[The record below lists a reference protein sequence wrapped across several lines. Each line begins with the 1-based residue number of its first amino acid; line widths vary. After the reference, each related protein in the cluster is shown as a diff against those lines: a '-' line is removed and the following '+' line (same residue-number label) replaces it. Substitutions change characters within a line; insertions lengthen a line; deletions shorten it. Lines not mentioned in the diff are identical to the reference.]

1 MKFLTEASGKNLH
14 LEHIEDEI
22 LNFGISGGRSAI
34 NFLRSLRDMLTGNA
48 SRSVDVTVKW
58 DGAPA
63 IFCGIDPEDGR
74 FFVGTKGVFSKTPK
88 VVKDPK
94 DIKELGYGGG
104 LADKLRVAL
113 IDLSNLGIDGVLQ
126 GDMMYTRSDLEETT
140 IDGVDYITFQ
150 PNTIVYAV
158 PVESELAEK
167 ILDSS
172 MGIVFHT
179 EYKGGPTLSDMNAR
193 FGVNL
198 NQLKD
203 SDSVW
208 YVSAEYPDKS
218 GKIVNTQRETRKL
231 REVLSLAGKEFHNI
245 DSGVLEA
252 LLAMEESYPSAAI
265 GSRLK
270 TFNNSKIR
278 QGKEIVGSR
287 AVKHIVEYLQ
297 FFDEFWETRI
307 IAKIKTEKTRQ
318 IKREHKDKYIEI
330 LKKSS
335 KTLAALIKF
344 QVYLVSAKKLI
355 LDKLN
360 TGAKMDTKTFVMTDS
375 GYDVVN
381 PEGFVAID
389 KLTGGAVKLV
399 DRLEFS
405 YNNFNAVKNWDK

>member
-1 MKFLTEASGKNLH
+1 M
-14 LEHIEDEI
+14 I
-22 LNFGISGGRSAI
+22 LLWVSYFIQSI
-34 NFLRSLRDMLTGNA
+34 
-48 SRSVDVTVKW
+48 
-58 DGAPA
+58 
-63 IFCGIDPEDGR
+63 
-74 FFVGTKGVFSKTPK
+74 
-88 VVKDPK
+88 
-94 DIKELGYGGG
+94 
-104 LADKLRVAL
+104 
-113 IDLSNLGIDGVLQ
+113 
-126 GDMMYTRSDLEETT
+126 
-140 IDGVDYITFQ
+140 
-150 PNTIVYAV
+150 
-158 PVESELAEK
+158 
-167 ILDSS
+167 
-172 MGIVFHT
+172 
-179 EYKGGPTLSDMNAR
+179 
-193 FGVNL
+193 
-198 NQLKD
+198 KD

-278 QGKEIVGSR
+278 QGKEIVGTR

-360 TGAKMDTKTFVMTDS
+360 TGAKMDTKTFVRTDS